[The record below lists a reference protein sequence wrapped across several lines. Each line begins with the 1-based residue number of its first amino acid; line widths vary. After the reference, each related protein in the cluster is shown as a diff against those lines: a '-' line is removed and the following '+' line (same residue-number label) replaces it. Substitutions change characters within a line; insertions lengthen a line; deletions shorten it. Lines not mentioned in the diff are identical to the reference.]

1 MFKLIY
7 KELRLSAHPTLYIF
21 MLLGSMVIIPSY
33 PYGVVF
39 LYGCLA
45 PFITLFYGR
54 ENNDTFYTA
63 LLPVKKRD
71 VVKGKCLLFVI
82 AELGQ
87 LVISIPF
94 AVLRSYILPE
104 GNPVGMEANVAYYG
118 FGLMIFSL
126 FNFVFLTE
134 FYKTAYQVGRAFLL
148 AVIPVIL
155 GIVVMEML
163 PHIHAVSWVDSMNP
177 DAMLRQMPIL
187 IMGIVLYIAGMI
199 FTYHLAAKRF
209 ERVDL

>member
-1 MFKLIY
+1 MFNLVY
-7 KELRLSAHPTLYIF
+7 KEFRLAAHPTLYIF
-21 MLLGSMVIIPSY
+21 MLLGSMVIIPTY

-54 ENNDTFYTA
+54 ENNDAFYTA

-87 LVISIPF
+87 LLISIPF
-94 AVLRSYILPE
+94 AVLRSNILPN
-104 GNPVGMEANVAYYG
+104 GNPVGIEANVAYYG

-126 FNFVFLTE
+126 FNLIFFTE
-134 FYKTAYQVGRAFLL
+134 FYKTAYKVGRAFIL
-148 AVIPVIL
+148 AIIPVTL
-155 GIVVMEML
+155 GIVVMEVL
-163 PHIHAVSWVDSMNP
+163 SHIPANAWLDSMSH
-177 DAMLRQMPIL
+177 DAMIRQIPIL
-187 IMGIVLYIAGMI
+187 IMGIVLYVASMI
-199 FTYHLAAKRF
+199 FTYHIAAKRF